1 MGKGIS
7 KTAMWILMGLL
18 ILGLAGFGAV
28 NLSGNIRS
36 IGTVGDKSVSV
47 DQYARQL
54 AREIRS
60 IEQQTGQQLPMT
72 RVQAI
77 GLDRAVL
84 QRLVRAR
91 ALDHE
96 TSQIGLSIGDVAL
109 REEILEISS
118 FQALDGSF
126 DREGYAMALRQSG
139 MTEAEFEVSLREEAS
154 RTLLQSAILG
164 GVTMPPAYAETLV
177 NFVGEQRSF
186 TWTTLDAEALDAPLD
201 APSTEELRAFYD
213 ENNALFM
220 LPATKRITYVLLTP
234 DDLLAT
240 IEIPEDQL
248 RAEYD
253 ARIDQFNQPERRLV
267 ERLVF
272 ADQESA
278 DQAAANLEVQGT
290 TFEALV
296 EERGLALADVD
307 MGDVGRLELDAAGET
322 VFGAETGEVVGPLP
336 SDLGPAIFRVN
347 GVLPAQNTTFEEA
360 RETLRQEL
368 ASDAAV
374 RAVEARAQEF
384 DDQLA
389 GGVTLEQIAEE
400 TEMQLGTIDW
410 TAETSDGIAAYAGF
424 RERAATLKA
433 DDFPQIGQLADG
445 SIFAARLEESLDERL
460 ASFEEVS
467 EDVASALQARRTVE
481 ALTAKATALVPALG
495 GEGAFEA
502 AGLDAII
509 ETDQTRRAFISG
521 VPADFMTQV
530 FGMAE
535 GDVTVLPHD
544 ETVVIVR
551 LDAIAPASASDES
564 NALLARLE
572 ADMSSALAQDLFNI
586 YNNEIL
592 REAVPEIDQRAVQAV
607 HVNFP

>member
-1 MGKGIS
+1 
-7 KTAMWILMGLL
+7 MWILMGLL
-18 ILGLAGFGAV
+18 IIGLAGFGAV
-28 NLSGNIRS
+28 NLSGNIRT

-54 AREIRS
+54 AQEIRS
-60 IEQQTGQQLPMT
+60 VEQQTGQQLPMT
-72 RVQAI
+72 QVQAI

-84 QRLVRAR
+84 QRIVRAR

-96 TSQIGLSIGDVAL
+96 ASQIGLSIGDVAL
-109 REEILEISS
+109 REEILEIGS
-118 FQALDGSF
+118 FQGLDGSF
-126 DREGYAMALRQSG
+126 DREGYALALRQSG
-139 MTEAEFEVSLREEAS
+139 MTEAEFETSLREEAS
-154 RTLLQSAILG
+154 RALLQGAILG
-164 GVTMPPAYAETLV
+164 GVTMPSAYAETLV

-186 TWTTLDAEALDAPLD
+186 TWSALDAEALDAPLE
-201 APSTEELRAFYD
+201 APSADDLRAFYD
-213 ENNALFM
+213 ENNDLFM

-240 IEIPEDQL
+240 IEVPEDQL

-290 TFEALV
+290 SFEALV
-296 EERGLALADVD
+296 EDRGLALADID
-307 MGDVGRLELDAAGET
+307 LGDVGRLELDAAGEA
-322 VFGAETGEVVGPLP
+322 VFAAETGDVVGPLP
-336 SDLGPAIFRVN
+336 TDLGPALFRVN
-347 GVLPAQNTTFEEA
+347 GVLPAQSTSFEEA
-360 RETLRQEL
+360 RENLQAEL

-410 TAETSDGIAAYAGF
+410 TAETTDGVAAYAGF
-424 RERAATLKA
+424 REAAATLTA
-433 DDFPQIGQLADG
+433 DDFPQIAQLDDG
-445 SIFAARLEESLDERL
+445 SIFAMRLEESLEERL
-460 ASFEEVS
+460 ATFEEAA
-467 EDVASALQARRTVE
+467 EDVSAALQAQRTVE
-481 ALTAKATALVPALG
+481 ALTAKAMALVPTLG
-495 GEGAFEA
+495 AESAFEA

-521 VPADFMTQV
+521 VPGDFMTQV
-530 FGMAE
+530 FDMAE
-535 GDVTVLPHD
+535 GDVTVLPND
-544 ETVVIVR
+544 ASVVIVR
-551 LDAIAPASASDES
+551 LDAITPASASDES

-572 ADMSSALAQDLFNI
+572 ADMNSALAQDLFNI
-586 YNNEIL
+586 YNDEIL